1 MNVSYRIYR
10 LVRWGAFGAGTL
22 VLLLCGSALYFS
34 HQFFDAT
41 ASVDHTTAVIGEI
54 RATRVLLGPESHFTL
69 SQPVPVVSVPAIL
82 GQFEHVAQLT
92 SDNPVQQGNVQE
104 FRALFSPAKGR
115 DTADPDPAALHAA
128 HDALGHMQ
136 SEEYRLLSV
145 RTANLAYASRKA
157 AVAVSALCGALLL
170 VGLVIAIAARREF
183 RLREEADQTLLSE
196 KQDLTRYSREL
207 ALVSAGSE
215 LIQAAQD
222 ESQLNAAVAQILREM
237 VPESSGYFA
246 LVSPSRDM
254 VEIGGFWGFDKVP
267 DSFPPSDCVAL
278 QLGRKIHRSES
289 LVHLP
294 CRHVHGDSDCICLPL
309 RGASGFLGVLH
320 VQSTTPIL
328 RKRADSIGLFSAQVT
343 LGLTNLRMRDALRS
357 QTVRDSLTGLFNRR
371 YFDETLQRELAAY
384 RRDGAPI
391 SVLMLDLDHFKKVN
405 DTYGHAAGD
414 DALRAMGRLMKSSF
428 RESDVICR
436 YGGEEFAVILINTDL
451 TKAYSKAESFR
462 RLVEQNELSWNGRD
476 LGHLTASIGVASC
489 TEFEEPEN
497 LVQAA
502 DAALY
507 QAKRMGRN
515 STCVCSD
522 QQMPMPAIKGPAP
535 QEPVWTMATD
545 TSLTNERAAGRGGA
559 SRVLPINVPP
569 SRPA

>member
-1 MNVSYRIYR
+1 VNVSYRIYK
-10 LVRWGAFGAGTL
+10 LVRWGAFGAATL

-34 HQFFDAT
+34 HQFFAAT
-41 ASVDHTTAVIGEI
+41 SWVDHTTAVIGEI
-54 RATRVLLGPESHFTL
+54 RATRTLLGPETPYERGQSI
-69 SQPVPVVSVPAIL
+69 PVNVSAIL
-82 GQFEHVAQLT
+82 NQFDHVVQLT
-92 SDNPVQQGNVQE
+92 RDNPVQQRNVQD
-104 FRALFSPAKGR
+104 FRSRFSPGAGPDAAVVR
-115 DTADPDPAALHAA
+115 QDTLQAA
-128 HDALGHMQ
+128 HNVLGHMQ
-136 SEEYRLLSV
+136 TEEYRLLSL
-145 RTANLAYASRKA
+145 RTASLAEASRNA
-157 AVAVSALCGALLL
+157 AIAVSALCGALLI

-237 VPESSGYFA
+237 VPESSGYFG

-254 VEIGGFWGFDKVP
+254 VEIGGFWGFEKIP
-267 DSFPPSDCVAL
+267 ESFPPSDCVAL

-309 RGASGFLGVLH
+309 RGATGFLGVLH
-320 VQSTTPIL
+320 VESTTPIL
-328 RKRADSIGLFSAQVT
+328 KKRAESIGLFSAQVT
-343 LGLTNLRMRDALRS
+343 LGLTNLRMREALRS

-371 YFDETLQRELAAY
+371 YFDETLQRELASY

-391 SVLMLDLDHFKKVN
+391 SVLMFDLDHFKKVN

-428 RESDVICR
+428 RESDVVCR
-436 YGGEEFAVILINTDL
+436 YGGEEFSVILINTDL

-489 TEFEEPEN
+489 TEFEEPEC

-515 STCVCSD
+515 STCVCSN
-522 QQMPMPAIKGPAP
+522 QQMPMPAIKGPTP

-545 TSLTNERAAGRGGA
+545 TSLTNERTAALGGT
-559 SRVLPINVPP
+559 SRVLPINAPP